1 MKLDLTGSIVLFNND
16 PKILMIAVNSFLDT
30 TLKVKLYIIDN
41 SQDDSLK
48 KLFNNKDIEYI
59 HNPLNPGFGASH
71 NVALKLAIE
80 VDSPYHVVLNPDI
93 YFDNLTLSNIKNYMD
108 TNLDIG
114 QLMPMICYPD
124 GKLQYLC
131 KTNPTFF
138 DLFIR
143 GFLPNRLKKYF
154 DKRSRKY
161 QYLDHDYNSII
172 YNIPYLSGCF
182 MYFRMEVIRNIGFF
196 DEKIFMY
203 LEDADITRRVL
214 KISKT
219 IYYPKVKVFHHY
231 AGLTHKVLKYKF
243 ITIQSAITY
252 FNKWGWANSIK

>member
-1 MKLDLTGSIVLFNND
+1 MKLDLTGSIVLYNND
-16 PKILMIAVNSFLDT
+16 PEILLNAVNSFLDT

-41 SQDDSLK
+41 SKDDILK
-48 KLFNNKDIEYI
+48 KYFNNNDIEYI

-71 NVALKLAIE
+71 NIAFKLAIS

-93 YFDNLTLSNIKNYMD
+93 YFDNLTLLNIKNYMD
-108 TNLDIG
+108 ANLEIG
-114 QLMPMICYPD
+114 HLMPMICYPD
-124 GKLQYLC
+124 GNIQYLC

-143 GFLPNRLKKYF
+143 GFLPNRLKKCF
-154 DKRSRKY
+154 AKRTRKY

-182 MYFRMEVIRNIGFF
+182 MYFRMDVIKIIGLF

-214 KISKT
+214 NISKT

-252 FNKWGWANSIK
+252 FKKWGWTNSSN